1 MTISNRLF
9 DEIDVGDSAETR
21 RVCTDNDLFIF
32 AHASGNLNP
41 LNLPDQ
47 DGDGDPSTP
56 PLAPS
61 MWVGA
66 LVSNVIGNL
75 LPMTYFNRL
84 TRGILLKGNGW
95 FELWPSIWPLMVFT
109 VVVLGVALRF
119 YRKTLD

>member
-75 LPMTYFNRL
+75 LP
-84 TRGILLKGNGW
+84 GPG
-95 FELWPSIWPLMVFT
+95 
-109 VVVLGVALRF
+109 AL
-119 YRKTLD
+119 